1 MQLTTSVRR
10 RLTKFIS
17 SLGSSHEIRG
27 LPFELAIS
35 AVMRLEQVSERLA
48 RGDSA
53 SQIADEVV
61 RYWQDPQLTLSDE
74 SLRELISYI
83 VTYEKGRSEAE
94 DEFAVELFVRNCSH
108 PAKSDLIFWPTP
120 IFGTD
125 NPTVDQILAAAR
137 QRETKQ

>member
-1 MQLTTSVRR
+1 MRR
-10 RLTKFIS
+10 RLIKFIS
-17 SLGSSHEIRG
+17 SFGSSREIRS

-35 AVMRLEQVSERLA
+35 AVMSPEQVSERLA

-53 SQIADEVV
+53 RQIADEVV
-61 RYWQDPQLTLSDE
+61 RAWQDPELTLSDE

-83 VTYEKGRSEAE
+83 VNYEKGRSEAD

-120 IFGTD
+120 IFGIP
-125 NPTVDQILAAAR
+125 NPTVDQILAVVR
-137 QRETKQ
+137 QRQSEE